1 MKSNFCWRA
10 LAVVG
15 VLLASALTAFP
26 QDFRATLT
34 GHVSDPN
41 GAAVSGATVTVRNL
55 QTNEEK
61 TATTSED
68 GNYTVPFL
76 QPGKYS
82 VSVTASGFKK
92 AVSDNVELHTADK
105 ATMDVALEIGA
116 IENVVNVDAEA
127 PLLEPDTGS
136 RGQTVENMRI
146 NELPL
151 NGRNPIMLAQLAP
164 GVQFNGNPQFTR
176 PFDNG
181 DNANFSVNGGLNR
194 HNEFLLDGAPN
205 NAVTDVN
212 GGRTS
217 SSNNIAFVPTPDATE
232 EFKVQTNAYDAQY
245 GRTGGGIINVTI
257 KPGGRDFHGTVYY
270 FARRY
275 QWDAN
280 SFGNNAQGVFGPTSP
295 LAGQERAPRFSRD
308 PVTNANLGGHELDQ
322 YGFLVSGPLLIPR
335 FGEGGNWRV
344 NGRERTFFLFNFE
357 NYSEASP
364 SPGFSDVPTVLERQG
379 NFSQSGVTIYDP
391 LTSRANPAFNPALP
405 VSATNPQFIRDP
417 FPGNIIPAAG
427 SPGCGVTRS
436 CINPVG
442 QAIVNG
448 FSLPNTTGSDAFGR
462 FNNFINTPALG
473 TDNYHSLIMRIDH
486 QVNDKMHLFF
496 RYVHSRRDQI
506 AFGGNGRVGLGI
518 DAQDPLVRVNNGAV
532 LDSVYT
538 LSANTVLNMRVS
550 FNRFLQ
556 AAFRQR
562 SMPFAATTLGFPS
575 SFDAQRPTPIV
586 PRIAFGGDISGIRE
600 FGSRNPNSNITNTWS
615 VPVNVT
621 HIAGNHTL
629 RFGGEYRNLQAHQLG
644 GSFVFGGGF
653 FCFTREFT
661 VQDPINN
668 PSPNGQGSAIAA
680 LLLGYPSASG
690 CNDNGTTGTSV
701 NNVSP
706 LSFKWGYYATYIQDD
721 WKLSPKLTL
730 NVGLRYDYES
740 PPVEYHN
747 RQNRGFAL
755 GQASPIAASVR
766 AAATAAGL
774 TSTDCPACANV
785 TGGLLFSGVGGLPE
799 EAFRK
804 DRNNFQPRFGLAY
817 QLNEKTVLRGG
828 YGLYYFPQ
836 AEYGGSLGFNI
847 VTPFSTIVGGG
858 VNALIP
864 TRTLSNPFPTGL
876 QEPVGSSQGL
886 LTQLGGGITFVN
898 PDHGIPQIHE
908 YSFGVQ
914 RELPWRMKLDVSY
927 VGSRTRG
934 ILSGDQ
940 QGGGGRNLNVLSAA
954 QLAAIRANGTF
965 FSASVTNP
973 FAGLI
978 PANATFNA
986 PTITRQRLQQPFP
999 QFGENAV
1006 TVVGENVGKLWY
1018 ESLQASL
1025 EKRLSAGLILVASYT
1040 FSKTL
1045 GALNFLNN
1053 QDPAPQKA
1061 VVDFDST
1068 HVLVLSGVYQLP
1080 FGNGKRFFTNAGR
1093 VSNLLFGGWEY
1104 TWIANFRSGRPI
1116 NLPTGANLIAD
1127 PTLPDSSFA
1136 KFFNTCVR
1144 QLDGTSRQPNAART
1158 AFEPC
1163 TNPAWA
1169 IRPANTLADT
1179 PFRIANL
1186 REPWA
1191 PIFDMS
1197 VNKMFQIY
1205 EDVKVQ
1211 FRAEAFNAFNTPLF
1225 GSPNT
1230 GINDLNFGRL
1240 IPQNSVRN
1248 GNNFRTIQFGVKFY
1262 F

>member
-10 LAVVG
+10 LAFVI

-34 GHVSDPN
+34 GHVSDPS
-41 GAAVSGATVTVRNL
+41 GAAVSGATVTVRNS

-61 TATTSED
+61 TATTSDE

-76 QPGKYS
+76 QPGRYS
-82 VSVTASGFKK
+82 VSVSASGFKK

-127 PLLEPDTGS
+127 PLLEPDTAS

-151 NGRNPIMLAQLAP
+151 NGRNPIMLATLSP

-212 GGRTS
+212 SGRTS

-232 EFKVQTNAYDAQY
+232 EFKVQTSTYDAQY
-245 GRTGGGIINVTI
+245 GRTGGGVINVTI
-257 KPGGRDFHGTVYY
+257 KPGGRDFHGTVYD
-270 FARRY
+270 FMRRY

-280 SFGNNAQGVFGPTSP
+280 SFGNNAQGVFAPGTT
-295 LAGQERAPRFSRD
+295 LAGQERAPRFARD
-308 PVTNANLGGHELDQ
+308 PVTNRNLGGHHLDQ

-335 FGEGGNWRV
+335 FGEGGKWRV

-357 NYSEASP
+357 NYSEDSP
-364 SPGFSDVPTVLERQG
+364 SPGFSDVPTLLERQG

-391 LTSRANPAFNPALP
+391 LTTRQDP
-405 VSATNPQFIRDP
+405 VTGRFTRDP
-417 FPGNIIPAAG
+417 FPGNIIPAVG

-442 QAIVNG
+442 QAIING

-473 TDNYHSLIMRIDH
+473 TDNYHSLITRVDH
-486 QVNDKMHLFF
+486 RLNDKWNMFF

-518 DAQDPLVRVNNGAV
+518 DAQDPLVRVNNAAV
-532 LDSVYT
+532 VDSVYT
-538 LSANTVLNMRVS
+538 LSSSTILNVRVS

-562 SMPFAATTLGFPS
+562 SSPFDATSLGFPA
-575 SFDAQRPTPIV
+575 SFSNARPTSIV
-586 PRIAFGGDISGIRE
+586 PRINFGGDISGIRE
-600 FGSRNPNSNITNTWS
+600 FGSRNPNSNITNTWN
-615 VPVNVT
+615 VPANVT
-621 HIAGNHTL
+621 HITGNHTL
-629 RFGGEYRNLQAHQLG
+629 RFGGEYRRFQAHQLG

-661 VQDPINN
+661 SQDPQN
-668 PSPNGQGSAIAA
+668 PGVAGQGSAIAA
-680 LLLGYPSASG
+680 LLLGYPSSSG
-690 CNDNGTTGTSV
+690 CNDNGTSGTSV
-701 NNVSP
+701 NNVSQ
-706 LSFKWGYYATYIQDD
+706 LSFKWNYYAAYIQDD
-721 WKLSPKLTL
+721 YKITPKLTL
-730 NVGLRYDYES
+730 NLGLRYDYET

-755 GQASPIAASVR
+755 GAASPLAAAVR
-766 AAATAAGL
+766 TAATAAGL
-774 TSTDCPACANV
+774 TSTDCPSCGGV
-785 TGGLLFSGVGGLPE
+785 TGGLLFAGVGGLPA
-799 EAFRK
+799 EAFNK
-804 DRNNFQPRFGLAY
+804 DRNNWQPRVGVAY
-817 QLNEKTVLRGG
+817 QWNEKTVLRGG

-836 AEYGGSLGFNI
+836 AEYGGSIGFNV
-847 VTPFSTIVGGG
+847 VTPFAATIGGG
-858 VNALIP
+858 ANAFIP
-864 TRTLSNPFPTGL
+864 ARTLSDPFPTGL
-876 QEPVGSSQGL
+876 AQPIGSSQGL
-886 LTQLGGGITFVN
+886 LTQIGTGLTFVN
-898 PDHGIPQIHE
+898 PEHVIPYIHQ
-908 YSFGVQ
+908 YSLGVQ

-940 QGGGGRNLNVLSAA
+940 QSGGGRNLNVLSPS
-954 QLAAIRANGTF
+954 QLAQCRANNAFCT
-965 FSASVTNP
+965 ANVTNP

-978 PANATFNA
+978 PSNGTLNAA
-986 PTITRQRLQQPFP
+986 TIQRQLLMIPFP
-999 QFGENAV
+999 QFQGV
-1006 TVVGENVGKLWY
+1006 TIVGENVGKLWY
-1018 ESLQASL
+1018 ESAQASL
-1025 EKRLSAGLILVASYT
+1025 EKRLSEGLILVASYT

-1053 QDPAPQKA
+1053 QDAAPQKA

-1080 FGNGKRFFTNAGR
+1080 FGNGKKFFTNGGT
-1093 VSNLLFGGWEY
+1093 VSNLLLGGWEY

-1116 NLPTGANLIAD
+1116 NLPTNVDLIGD
-1127 PTLPDSSFA
+1127 PTIPDSSFD

-1144 QLDGTSRQPNAART
+1144 QLNGTSIQPNAARNG
-1158 AFEPC
+1158 FEPC

-1169 IRPANTLADT
+1169 FRPANTLADT
-1179 PFRIANL
+1179 PFRLANL

-1197 VNKMFQIY
+1197 LNKTFQIY
-1205 EDVKVQ
+1205 EDVKIQ

-1225 GSPNT
+1225 GAPNT
-1230 GINDLNFGRL
+1230 SPDSTNFGRL
-1240 IPQNSVRN
+1240 VPQSSVRN
-1248 GNNFRTIQFGVKFY
+1248 GNNFRTVQFGLKFY

>member
-1 MKSNFCWRA
+1 MKCNVGWRT
-10 LAVVG
+10 LSLVG
-15 VLLASALTAFP
+15 ILLAFAFTAFP

-41 GAAVSGATVTVRNL
+41 GAAVAGATVTVRNL

-61 TATTSED
+61 TATTSDE

-76 QPGKYS
+76 QPGRYS
-82 VSVTASGFKK
+82 VTVEAAGFNK

-105 ATMDVALEIGA
+105 ATMDVALEIGQ
-116 IENVVNVDAEA
+116 VTTTVNVDAEA

-151 NGRNPIMLAQLAP
+151 NGRNPIMLATLAP

-217 SSNNIAFVPTPDATE
+217 SSNNIAFIPTPDATE

-257 KPGGRDFHGTVYY
+257 KPGGRDFHGTVYD

-280 SFGNNAQGVFGPTSP
+280 SLPSNAQGRFASGP
-295 LAGQERAPRFSRD
+295 LAGQEVRPRFTRD
-308 PVTNANLGGHELDQ
+308 PVTNANLGGHKLDQ

-344 NGRERTFFLFNFE
+344 NGRERSFFLINFE
-357 NYSEASP
+357 NYSQYRP
-364 SPGFSDVPTVLERQG
+364 TPGFSSVPTLLERQG
-379 NFSQSGVTIYDP
+379 DFSQSGVTIYDP
-391 LTSRANPAFNPALP
+391 LTSRANPAFNPLLP

-436 CINPVG
+436 CLNPVG
-442 QAIVNG
+442 QNIVNG
-448 FSLPNTTGSDAFGR
+448 FSLPNVGSSTLR
-462 FNNFINTPALG
+462 FNNFVNALG
-473 TDNYHSLIMRIDH
+473 SDTDNYHSLITRVDH
-486 QVNDKMHLFF
+486 TFTSNQKVFL
-496 RYVHSRRDQI
+496 RYVHSRRDQV
-506 AFGGNGRVGLGI
+506 AVGGNNREGLGA
-518 DAQDPLVRVNNGAV
+518 DYQDPLLRVNNGVV
-532 LDSVYT
+532 LDYLNT
-538 LSANTVLNMRVS
+538 LSPTTVLNARVS

-556 AAFRQR
+556 AAFRKR
-562 SMPFAATTLGFPS
+562 SQPFDATSLGFPAA
-575 SFDAQRPTPIV
+575 FEAARPTPIV
-586 PRIAFGGDISGIRE
+586 PRIAFNDISGIPQ
-600 FGSRNPNSNITNTWS
+600 FGSRNPNSNITNTWAF
-615 VPVNVT
+615 PVNIT
-621 HIAGNHTL
+621 HIKGNHTL
-629 RFGGEYRNLQAHQLG
+629 RFGGEHRRFQAHQLG

-668 PSPNGQGSAIAA
+668 AGAGGQGSSIAA
-680 LLLGYPSASG
+680 LLLGFPSTGG
-690 CNDNGTTGTSV
+690 CDDNGTGGTSV
-701 NNVSP
+701 NNVSQ
-706 LSFKWGYYATYIQDD
+706 LSFKWNYYAAYIQDD
-721 WKLSPKLTL
+721 FKVTPRLTL

-755 GQASPIAASVR
+755 GTASPIATAVR
-766 AAATAAGL
+766 TAATAAGL
-774 TSTDCPACANV
+774 TSADCPSCSNV
-785 TGGLLFSGVGGLPE
+785 NGGLLFAGVGGEPE
-799 EAFRK
+799 EAFSK
-804 DRNNFQPRFGLAY
+804 DRNNWQPRIGVAY
-817 QLNEKTVLRGG
+817 SWNDKTVLRGG

-836 AEYGGSLGFNI
+836 AEYGGSTGFNI

-864 TRTLSNPFPTGL
+864 RTSLSNPFPNGL
-876 QEPVGSSQGL
+876 QQPVGASQGF

-898 PDHGIPQIHE
+898 PDHGIPYIHE
-908 YSFGVQ
+908 YSAGIQ

-940 QGGGGRNLNVLSAA
+940 QSGGGRNLNVLSPT
-954 QLAAIRANGTF
+954 QLAAVRANGAF
-965 FSASVTNP
+965 YSAQVTNP

-978 PANATFNA
+978 PSNATFNA
-986 PTITRQRLQQPFP
+986 PTISRLNLQFPFP
-999 QFGENAV
+999 QFGTNGV
-1006 TVVGENVGKLWY
+1006 TIVGENVGKLWY
-1018 ESLQASL
+1018 ESAQASL
-1025 EKRLSAGLILVASYT
+1025 EKRMSEGLILVASYT

-1053 QDPAPQKA
+1053 QDAAPQKA

-1068 HVLVLSGVYQLP
+1068 HVLVVSGVYQLP
-1080 FGNGKRFFTNAGR
+1080 FGNGKRFFTNAGK
-1093 VSNLLFGGWEY
+1093 VSNLLLGGWEY
-1104 TWIANFRSGRPI
+1104 TWIGNFRSGRPI
-1116 NLPTGANLIAD
+1116 PLRTADIDLIAD
-1127 PTLPDSSFA
+1127 PTLEDSSFDR
-1136 KFFNTCVR
+1136 FFNNCVL
-1144 QLDGTSRQPNAART
+1144 QLNGTSRRPNLAGT
-1158 AFEPC
+1158 AFEAC
-1163 TNPAWA
+1163 SDPAWA
-1169 IRPANTLADT
+1169 IRPANTLANT
-1179 PFRIANL
+1179 PFRLPNL

-1197 VNKMFQIY
+1197 VNKTFVIY
-1205 EDVKVQ
+1205 EDVKIQ

-1225 GSPNT
+1225 SGPDPGNGPAS
-1230 GINDLNFGRL
+1230 LNFGRV

-1248 GNNFRTIQFGVKFY
+1248 GNNFRTVQLGIKFY